1 MGGRH
6 ANCAGMTRHPDAQ
19 RALSSLAGARPA
31 SLLTGADSWITRPVR
46 DEELLARVRL
56 QLRQGELRHA

>member
-1 MGGRH
+1 
-6 ANCAGMTRHPDAQ
+6 MTLRPDAQ
-19 RALSSLAGARPA
+19 RALSNLPSAQAASPLAGAD
-31 SLLTGADSWITRPVR
+31 GWITRPVR